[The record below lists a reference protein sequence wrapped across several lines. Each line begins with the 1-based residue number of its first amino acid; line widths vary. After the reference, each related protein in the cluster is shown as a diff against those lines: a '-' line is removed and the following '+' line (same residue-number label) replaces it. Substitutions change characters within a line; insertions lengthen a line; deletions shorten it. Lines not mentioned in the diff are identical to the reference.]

1 VSDALSA
8 ARREGAIPWDWME
21 DRLRRPRF
29 VQMWSSPQEW
39 ADGLEDDYA
48 RDVWAEQPRQIE
60 LWLEKDALSGV
71 FLEAVSEYRVTLNV
85 GRGYDGWDSIHN
97 AAVRFGDGSNTIVLY
112 FGDFDPSGEDMV
124 RSLRERL
131 AELGSEPEI
140 IKCAL
145 NPDDIQRYRLPPNLT
160 KPSDSRAAAHKARFG
175 DLSVELDALPVNVLA
190 QRIRTEIERHMDMD
204 AFEQVLDQER
214 DERERI
220 RELLEAV

>member
-1 VSDALSA
+1 LRRADGQEGELMARHAKTQRIIVEAHDILAEYHPMTLRQVYYQLVARQVMENSRGAYQSVSDALSA
-8 ARREGAIPWDWME
+8 ARREGLIPWAWME
-21 DRLRRPRF
+21 DRLRRPRY

-39 ADGLEDDYA
+39 ADGLEDRYV

-71 FLEAVSEYRVTLNV
+71 FLEAVGEYRVTLNV

-131 AELGSEPEI
+131 AELGCRPEI
-140 IKCAL
+140 LKCAL
-145 NPDDIQRYRLPPNLT
+145 NPDDIQRYHLPPNLT
-160 KPSDSRAAAHKARFG
+160 KPSDS
-175 DLSVELDALPVNVLA
+175 
-190 QRIRTEIERHMDMD
+190 
-204 AFEQVLDQER
+204 
-214 DERERI
+214 
-220 RELLEAV
+220 